1 MNKEVEEE
9 IKKLIEEKGLD
20 CSIEEFID
28 NLCGTNWEYISSYH
42 KLSENFIKEFKDK
55 VDWGYISRF
64 QKLSENFVREFK
76 DKVNWECISEYQ
88 KLSEDFYKEFKD
100 KININYLKKNKN
112 IDVDIEKI
120 TTIKVIFKDSGKKE
134 KTINNRFE
142 ILDIRG

>member
-1 MNKEVEEE
+1 MNKTVEKEVEKI
-9 IKKLIEEKGLD
+9 IKEYKLN
-20 CSIEEFID
+20 CSIE
-28 NLCGTNWEYISSYH
+28 
-42 KLSENFIKEFKDK
+42 
-55 VDWGYISRF
+55 
-64 QKLSENFVREFK
+64 EFK
-76 DKVNWECISEYQ
+76 DKVNWDYISYSQ

>member
-1 MNKEVEEE
+1 MNKTVEKEVEKI
-9 IKKLIEEKGLD
+9 IKEYKLN
-20 CSIEEFID
+20 CSIE
-28 NLCGTNWEYISSYH
+28 
-42 KLSENFIKEFKDK
+42 
-55 VDWGYISRF
+55 
-64 QKLSENFVREFK
+64 EFK
-76 DKVNWECISEYQ
+76 DKVNWDYISYSQKLSESFIKEFQDKVYWDCISIYQ

-100 KININYLKKNKN
+100 KININYLKTNKN